1 MNLASKKKKPGRQNN
16 NNNNGTATA
25 YKIRAVSNFIVL
37 IPSPSI
43 RLGKF
48 FLDFNFKRLYRSSRK
63 GKENRFRLFTSST
76 KREIRHF
83 HEVWCS
89 CSNGKQNVRK
99 KRKEKKKRAA
109 SAKMLLLISKPIP
122 LLTFSFL
129 SLSLLL
135 KLLSV
140 LLQTGYLRLLCL
152 IGLKLFLI
160 QLRLIHSY
168 GSTG

>member
-1 MNLASKKKKPGRQNN
+1 M
-16 NNNNGTATA
+16 
-25 YKIRAVSNFIVL
+25 L

-48 FLDFNFKRLYRSSRK
+48 FLDFNFKRLYRSSGR

-99 KRKEKKKRAA
+99 KRKEKKRAA
-109 SAKMLLLISKPIP
+109 SAKMLLLISKPTP
-122 LLTFSFL
+122 LLTFSL
-129 SLSLLL
+129 SSPSLLL

-140 LLQTGYLRLLCL
+140 LLQTADLQLPCL
-152 IGLKLFLI
+152 IQGRIQDFFLGGGALVSCSTSTPI
-160 QLRLIHSY
+160 NHIYIYIYIFAEYQLY
-168 GSTG
+168 